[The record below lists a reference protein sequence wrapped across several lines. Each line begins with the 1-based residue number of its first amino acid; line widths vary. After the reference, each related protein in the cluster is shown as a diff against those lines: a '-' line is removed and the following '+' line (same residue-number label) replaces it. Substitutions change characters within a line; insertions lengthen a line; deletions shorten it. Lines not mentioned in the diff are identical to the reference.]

1 MEGRKVAADLE
12 RSIWSWA
19 GALLPLL
26 QEVIGTVFGFLRR
39 FFLALLGGV
48 PAEIQRESP
57 KAGAGNA
64 KVRYGEPEVD
74 IHPER
79 GLGSRPVLVPR
90 WRERVV
96 RGCLRRIGDGQP
108 LRERH
113 LDQLPPDV
121 REWLRSLLPEEADA
135 IKHLPD
141 KVLRDEFLLGTIAH
155 EMRGPSLPAHDD
167 DPECASEQSRPSVRR

>member
-1 MEGRKVAADLE
+1 MDGRKVATDLE
-12 RSIWSWA
+12 RSIWAWA

-26 QEVIGTVFGFLRR
+26 QEVVGGVLGFLRR
-39 FFLALLGGV
+39 FLLALLGGA
-48 PAEIQRESP
+48 PAEAQRVPP
-57 KAGAGNA
+57 KAMEGDA
-64 KVRYGEPEVD
+64 KVEGETVVD
-74 IHPER
+74 DHPES
-79 GLGSRPVLVPR
+79 GLGARVLVPR

-96 RGCLRRIGDGQP
+96 RDCLRRIGEGQP